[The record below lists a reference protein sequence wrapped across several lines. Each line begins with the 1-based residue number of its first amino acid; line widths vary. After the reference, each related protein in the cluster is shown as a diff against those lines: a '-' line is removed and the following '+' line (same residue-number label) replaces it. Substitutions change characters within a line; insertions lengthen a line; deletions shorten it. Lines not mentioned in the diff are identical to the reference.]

1 MLAGFGLLLLC
12 QLAGEAV
19 VKVSGLP
26 MPGPVVGMVLL
37 VGLLA
42 VRAPLL
48 DGLSSTAE
56 ALLGNLTLLFVPA
69 GVGVVQNL
77 KIFGGEGIRLILVL
91 IVSTAVTLVVTAAVF
106 AGLARLLE
114 ASGGEIDP
122 ADQKRP

>member
-56 ALLGNLTLLFVPA
+56 ALLGNLSLLFVPA
-69 GVGVVQNL
+69 GVGVIQNL